1 MQCVGHTGPEEV
13 NFDSQESRDR
23 AKERR
28 RMNHKESVRLHQK
41 ALSVIPGGVNS
52 PVRSFRGVG
61 GSYPIF
67 IQRAHGSHIWDVDGN
82 KYLDLV
88 GSWGPLILGHAHPL
102 IIKVIE
108 ETAREGTSFGASTDR
123 EIDLAT
129 LIVDAFPSIEMVRLV
144 NSGTE
149 ATMSAIRLA
158 RAYTHRSKIVKFTG
172 CYHGH
177 SDALLVDAGS
187 GLATAG
193 IPSSAGVPESLAQDT
208 LVAEYNYLP
217 SAERLFEVYPK
228 EIAAIIV
235 EPVAGNMGVVPPMSG
250 FLDGLQRLAKD
261 HDTLL
266 ILDEVI
272 TGFRIAYGGAQERYG
287 IRADI
292 TCLGKVIGGGLPVG
306 AYGARRDIMEQVA
319 PLGPMYQAG
328 TLSGNPLAVAAGLE
342 TLKALQ
348 QPGVYDRLEQL
359 GLFLEKELLSAAQEV
374 DTPLTVNRVGSMLTA
389 FFHPGPV
396 AGWDAVTESDTQ
408 RYARFFYY
416 MLELGIYLAPSSFES
431 AFISLA
437 HTEQQLAEVG
447 RIAKAFFAELS

>member
-1 MQCVGHTGPEEV
+1 
-13 NFDSQESRDR
+13 
-23 AKERR
+23 
-28 RMNHKESVRLHQK
+28 MNRKESNRLHQK
-41 ALSVIPGGVNS
+41 ALSIIPGGVNS

-61 GSYPIF
+61 GNHPIF
-67 IQRAHGSHIWDVDGN
+67 IERAHGAHIWDVDGN

-88 GSWGPLILGHAHPL
+88 GSWGPLILGHADPL
-102 IIKVIE
+102 IIQAIE
-108 ETAREGTSFGASTDR
+108 ETARSGTSFGASTDR
-123 EIDLAT
+123 EIQLAT
-129 LIVDAFPSIEMVRLV
+129 SIVDAFPSIDMVRLV

-158 RAYTHRSKIVKFTG
+158 RAYTKRNKIIKFAG

-193 IPSSAGVPESLAQDT
+193 IPSSAGVLESLARDT
-208 LVAEYNYLP
+208 IVAGYNNLP
-217 SAERLFEVYPK
+217 SVERWFEIYPT

-235 EPVAGNMGVVPPMSG
+235 EPVAGNMGVVPPRSD
-250 FLDGLQRLAKD
+250 FLDGLRKLAND
-261 HDTLL
+261 HGALL

-272 TGFRIAYGGAQERYG
+272 TGFRIAYGGAQERYS
-287 IRADI
+287 IQADI

-306 AYGARRDIMEQVA
+306 AYGARQDIMEQVA

-359 GLFLEKELLSAAQEV
+359 GSRLEKELVSAAQQAHA
-374 DTPLTVNRVGSMLTA
+374 PLTINRVGSMLTA

-396 AGWDAVTESDTQ
+396 DGWTSVTESDTKQ
-408 RYARFFYY
+408 YARFFHH
-416 MLELGIYLAPSSFES
+416 MLDLGIYLAPSAFES

-437 HTEQQLAEVG
+437 HTEEHLAEVG
-447 RIAKAFFAELS
+447 QIAKAFFSVLTEEG